1 MIAPVLWGY
10 YIVLEKQ
17 MFFKIP
23 QVLSPAALQE
33 ITATLTQAKFIDGKL
48 TAGWHAKLVKQN
60 QQLAKHTPTA
70 KALEQQIRQAFQDNA
85 LFQTAIQPKSI
96 HTLLFSRYES
106 GMAYGRHTD
115 NALMNGMRSDVSFT
129 LFLNEPD
136 EYEGG
141 ELVIE
146 GADAEQ
152 SYKLSAGTAI
162 AYPSTSLHRVE
173 PVTQGKRLVAVGWVQ
188 SWIRD
193 AQKREILF
201 DLEVT
206 RRSLFAQSGKTTEF
220 DLLSKSVA
228 NLLRLWSE

>member
-1 MIAPVLWGY
+1 
-10 YIVLEKQ
+10 

-23 QVLSPAALQE
+23 QVLTPEALE
-33 ITATLTQAKFIDGKL
+33 KITTTLTEAEFVDGKL
-48 TAGWHAKLVKQN
+48 TAGWYAKLVKEN
-60 QQLAKHTPTA
+60 QQLAKATPTA
-70 KALEQQIRQAFQDNA
+70 QALEEQVRQALQNNA
-85 LFQTAIQPKSI
+85 LFQTAIRPKTV
-96 HTLLFSRYES
+96 HTLLFSRYGP

-129 LFLNEPD
+129 LFLNEPSD
-136 EYEGG
+136 YEGG

-146 GADAEQ
+146 GADSEQ
-152 SYKLSAGTAI
+152 SYKLPAGTAI
-162 AYPSTSLHRVE
+162 AYPSTSLHRVNV
-173 PVTQGKRLVAVGWVQ
+173 VTKGTRLVAVGWVQ

-201 DLEVT
+201 DLDVS

>member
-1 MIAPVLWGY
+1 
-10 YIVLEKQ
+10 

-23 QVLSPAALQE
+23 QVLTPEALE
-33 ITATLTQAKFIDGKL
+33 KITATLTQAEFVDGKL
-48 TAGWHAKLVKQN
+48 TAGWYAKLVKDN
-60 QQLAKHTPTA
+60 QQLAKTTPTA
-70 KALEQQIRQAFQDNA
+70 QLLEEQVRQALQNNA
-85 LFQTAIQPKSI
+85 LFQTAIRPKSV
-96 HTLLFSRYES
+96 HTLLFSRYGP

-146 GADAEQ
+146 GADSEQ
-152 SYKLSAGTAI
+152 SYKLPAGTAI
-162 AYPSTSLHRVE
+162 AYPSTSLHRVNV
-173 PVTQGKRLVAVGWVQ
+173 VTKGTRLVVVGWVQ

-193 AQKREILF
+193 AQKREIVF
-201 DLEVT
+201 DLDVS